1 MPANRLFCPYCGSIN
16 REEAKFCLR
25 CGRRLRTLCNVCG
38 HSNGIDVS
46 FCLQCGTR
54 LANQKPIDRVI
65 GYFVKNRDWQN
76 TLVTTG
82 DMEPIPLIRYIW
94 AEMVRMGLRP
104 LFIQWEQSESPI
116 EELLVHIVTSLD
128 AVDKR
133 PEMSLHR
140 IIEKIK
146 SRLLSIAPDEAISLI
161 NERLKNLEQSIALLM
176 YLPSCPIS
184 YSAWKFTQ
192 DYSFLTRRLA
202 LPVFTITTSP
212 LMPVYA
218 GFFAENKDNSTAKRV
233 LYHTDSRVPLLKKIS
248 ALSALS
254 TLSVNRFI
262 RFCRELRCVFH
273 RCGGGVKKPESSP
286 AGILT
291 ENREPFSMQRW
302 LQERH
307 ATQPMHPY
315 HVLTLISAYRIRH
328 MGPGDTVE
336 IGERKIVCY
345 PALEPTGY
353 ILASLIPNLSIQI
366 RAQGTWNANTDA
378 RKIGWKQIAPAW
390 GDLPEELLHKL
401 LDNMP
406 SRGGRKFQVV
416 TFYLYQAEN
425 EEENVWSHIAFIPPD
440 TIARLQ
446 APGVLEEDFIL
457 IY

>member
-54 LANQKPIDRVI
+54 LANQKPIDQVI
-65 GYFVKNRDWQN
+65 GYFVNKSDWQN

-82 DMEPIPLIRYIW
+82 NMEPIPLIRYIW

-192 DYSFLTRRLA
+192 DYSLLTRRLA
-202 LPVFTITTSP
+202 LPVFTITASP
-212 LMPVYA
+212 LTPVYA
-218 GFFAENKDNSTAKRV
+218 GFFAENKDSF
-233 LYHTDSRVPLLKKIS
+233 
-248 ALSALS
+248 
-254 TLSVNRFI
+254 SV
-262 RFCRELRCVFH
+262 
-273 RCGGGVKKPESSP
+273 
-286 AGILT
+286 
-291 ENREPFSMQRW
+291 QRW
-302 LQERH
+302 LQERYSTHQMFPH
-307 ATQPMHPY
+307 A
-315 HVLTLISAYRIRH
+315 LTLFSANKIRRVA
-328 MGPGDTVE
+328 PGDTVE
-336 IGERKIVCY
+336 LTERRVVCY
-345 PALEPTGY
+345 PALEPRGY
-353 ILASLIPNLSIQI
+353 ILASLVPNLSIQI
-366 RAQGTWNANTDA
+366 RAQGTWNVNTDA
-378 RKIGWKQIAPAW
+378 RKMGWKQITPAW
-390 GDLPEELLHKL
+390 GDLPEELFRKL
-401 LDNMP
+401 LDNIP
-406 SRGGRKFQVV
+406 PGIGHELQVA
-416 TFYLYQAEN
+416 TFYMYQTESR
-425 EEENVWSHIAFIPPD
+425 EENIWSHIAFIPPD

>member
-1 MPANRLFCPYCGSIN
+1 MPAGRLFCPYCGSIN

-54 LANQKPIDRVI
+54 LANQKPIDQVI
-65 GYFVKNRDWQN
+65 GYFVNKRDWQN

-82 DMEPIPLIRYIW
+82 NMGPFPPIRYIW

-128 AVDKR
+128 AIDKR

-146 SRLLSIAPDEAISLI
+146 GRLLPIAPDEAISLI
-161 NERLKNLEQSIALLM
+161 NERLKNLKQPIAFLI

-184 YSAWKFTQ
+184 YSAWKFTR
-192 DYSFLTRRLA
+192 DYFFLTRRLA
-202 LPVFTITTSP
+202 HPVFTITTSP
-212 LMPVYA
+212 LIPVYA
-218 GFFAENKDNSTAKRV
+218 GFFAENKGSFPV
-233 LYHTDSRVPLLKKIS
+233 
-248 ALSALS
+248 
-254 TLSVNRFI
+254 
-262 RFCRELRCVFH
+262 
-273 RCGGGVKKPESSP
+273 
-286 AGILT
+286 
-291 ENREPFSMQRW
+291 QRW
-302 LQERH
+302 LQERY
-307 ATQPMHPY
+307 ATAPLEFFHM
-315 HVLTLISAYRIRH
+315 LTMLSANDIWR
-328 MGPGDTVE
+328 MPPGYTVE
-336 IGERKIVCY
+336 IRERKIVCY
-345 PALEPTGY
+345 PALEPRGY

-366 RAQGTWNANTDA
+366 RAQGTWNVNTDA
-378 RKIGWKQIAPAW
+378 RKMGWKEITPAW
-390 GDLPEELLHKL
+390 GDLPEELFQKL

-406 SRGGRKFQVV
+406 SGMDHELQVV
-416 TFYLYQAEN
+416 TFYLYQTEGLR
-425 EEENVWSHIAFIPPD
+425 EENIWSHIAFIPPD

-446 APGVLEEDFIL
+446 APGVLEEDLVL